1 MTAVKGQHS
10 GEEKAVVR
18 RTNRAAP
25 SPERVR
31 PAHPLLALQRQ
42 VGNQAVAG
50 MLAQRQEEEELQA
63 KRDAMLQR
71 QEEDELQETRDAS
84 LQRQEEEEL
93 QATRDRSLQRH
104 EDPSLQR
111 QEEEELQA
119 QRDASLQRQEDEE
132 QEEEALQAK
141 PAIGLEG
148 GPVGAATAGR
158 IEAARGGGQPLDPA
172 SRATMERA
180 FDTSFADVR
189 LHTGAEASALSREI
203 GALAFTTGDD
213 VFIRDDTASP
223 DTEDGQRLLGHEL
236 THVVQQRTMP
246 STGQGMRVGPAGD
259 HYEQAADAKAAE
271 IAAKRDSES

>member
-71 QEEDELQETRDAS
+71 QEED
-84 LQRQEEEEL
+84 
-93 QATRDRSLQRH
+93 
-104 EDPSLQR
+104 
-111 QEEEELQA
+111 ELQA